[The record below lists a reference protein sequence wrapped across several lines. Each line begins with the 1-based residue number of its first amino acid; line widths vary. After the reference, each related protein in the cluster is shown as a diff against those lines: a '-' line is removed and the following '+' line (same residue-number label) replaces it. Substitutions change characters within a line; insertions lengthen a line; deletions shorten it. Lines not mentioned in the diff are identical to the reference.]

1 MRWYTH
7 LHLLPPSVLLI
18 NAGAIFHNRRLA
30 LPSRLRHT
38 DTRRQPMNTLT
49 SVKPVTRTRPFI
61 RRILVA
67 VDLTARCLGT
77 AEYAVNIAKSFGA
90 SVVFVYVHP
99 TETMLNFIT
108 RGGYDLVDAKQR
120 DQRYALISLTDTV
133 SKKYPFCSQT
143 FLVGEPA
150 ETVAAFAREIEAD
163 VIIVGSHHPSL
174 VTKLL
179 HLDQAP
185 RMVRLASCPVLVYH
199 DESGEKCPG

>member
-1 MRWYTH
+1 
-7 LHLLPPSVLLI
+7 
-18 NAGAIFHNRRLA
+18 
-30 LPSRLRHT
+30 
-38 DTRRQPMNTLT
+38 MNTLT
-49 SVKPVTRTRPFI
+49 SAKPVTRTRPFI

-108 RGGYDLVDAKQR
+108 RGGYDLVDVEQR
-120 DQRYALISLTDTV
+120 DQRHALISLTDTV
-133 SKKYPFCSQT
+133 SKTYPFCTQT

-163 VIIVGSHHPSL
+163 LIIAGSHHPSFL
-174 VTKLL
+174 TTLL

-185 RMVRLASCPVLVYH
+185 KIVHLASCPVLVYH
-199 DESGEKCPG
+199 GDNESEK